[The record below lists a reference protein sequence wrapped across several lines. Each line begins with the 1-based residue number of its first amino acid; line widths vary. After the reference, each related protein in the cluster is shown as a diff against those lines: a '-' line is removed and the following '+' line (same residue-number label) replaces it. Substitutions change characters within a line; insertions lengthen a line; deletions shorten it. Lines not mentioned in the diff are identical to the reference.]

1 MIIEQINIIN
11 FGKLQNFTLDL
22 TEGINIIEGSN
33 ESGKSTISA
42 FIKFMFYGLA
52 PEAHERARSISWQS
66 STAAGT
72 LTLREGESLY
82 RIEREAVPAKSQSE
96 SKVTMRERCVVIDT
110 ATGKPLYKGKV
121 PGEVFFGI
129 PRGVFESTAFI
140 GQLEGTQAGGRTLAE
155 ATENILFSADETVNT
170 KKAVKKLDEARV
182 HLYHKNRKGGK
193 IYEYTKER
201 AELAEKLNE
210 AQKIS
215 ADIISIEGTLRTCRE
230 AKEKAAASLAKV
242 RAELAAHERFIIQQ
256 NFKKLDEEDAKIA
269 NADAVLK
276 SLAEGNRY
284 GEGMTDERFA
294 AKLAEEKMRLITL
307 ETKLQIAQNA
317 QDEAEER
324 LKKLREPL
332 WALPEDT
339 SPEEML
345 ETEAQYLRRAG
356 SLKMTACVFSVLTA
370 LCAVLILINPFIA
383 LAACAV
389 MLASACT
396 FWVLFASVTK
406 KLRENCYDIFECS
419 GSEDFR
425 AAIAEI
431 QSLEA
436 EMRFAE
442 RTLEEASERTAQI
455 RTQYESVKSSIKAT
469 LLGARFAASDNIVAD
484 VDDALEEARF
494 AFEARKNAVREKN
507 AADAKLAEIT
517 EFLEGVPEEEK
528 EKALEETFDEEA
540 MLAFDP
546 RARKRDGDFLAG
558 SIAAQTE
565 KMHSLECELAALS
578 AKSAR
583 PAEIAQEISVLD
595 AKIAEA
601 NEKFEAYV
609 VAIEAI
615 TSASGK
621 LRDGI
626 SPKIAGG
633 ASELMQG
640 LSGGKYNSVFVDSEF
655 GMTYNAGG
663 ITRDA
668 STLSAGTS
676 DIAYISLRLAL
687 AETLCKNKMPPFV
700 FDESFAR
707 MDDERL
713 TSALKLIEKKFSF
726 GGQAII
732 FTCHG
737 RESSLAKNTVRSTS
751 LSI

>member
-52 PEAHERARSISWQS
+52 PEAGERARSISWQS

-72 LTLREGESLY
+72 LTLRDGESLY

-96 SKVTMRERCVVIDT
+96 AKVTMRERCAVIDT

-129 PRGVFESTAFI
+129 PRAVFESTAFI

-155 ATENILFSADETVNT
+155 AAENILFSADETVNT

-193 IYEYTKER
+193 IFEYVQKR
-201 AELAEKLNE
+201 AELCDELAE
-210 AQKIS
+210 AQKVS

-230 AKEKAAASLAKV
+230 AKEKAGLSLKKV

-256 NFKKLDEEDAKIA
+256 NFKRLDSEEAKVA
-269 NADAVLK
+269 NADSVLK
-276 SLAEGNRY
+276 SLAIENRY
-284 GEGMTDERFA
+284 GEGMTDEHFA
-294 AKLAEEKMRLITL
+294 SKLSEEKMRLIAL
-307 ETKLQIAQNA
+307 ETKLQIA
-317 QDEAEER
+317 EKAETRESMH
-324 LKKLREPL
+324 LDALREPL
-332 WALPEDT
+332 VLFPADLST
-339 SPEEML
+339 EELL
-345 ETEAQYLRRAG
+345 ETEAQYIKKAT
-356 SLKMTACVFSVLTA
+356 SFKATACVFSVLTA
-370 LCAVLILINPFIA
+370 LCALLIFVNPFIA

-389 MLASACT
+389 MLAAACT
-396 FWVLFASVTK
+396 LWVLFASVSK
-406 KLRENCYDIFECS
+406 ALQGNCYDVLECT
-419 GSEDFR
+419 GSDEFR
-425 AAIAEI
+425 DIAARINSMQAEV
-431 QSLEA
+431 
-436 EMRFAE
+436 RFSE
-442 RTLEEASERTAQI
+442 RALEEASAHTEQI
-455 RTQYESVKSSIKAT
+455 RAQYESVKSSIKSMLT
-469 LLGARFAASDNIVAD
+469 GARFTASDNIVAD

-494 AFEARKNAVREKN
+494 ASEARKTARREK
-507 AADAKLAEIT
+507 AEAEAKIAEIT
-517 EFLEGVPEEEK
+517 EFLESVPEDEK
-528 EKALEETFDEEA
+528 EKALEEAFNEEA

-565 KMHSLECELAALS
+565 KIHALECDLAALS
-578 AKSAR
+578 ATGAH
-583 PAEIAQEISVLD
+583 PADIAQEISVLD

-601 NEKFEAYV
+601 KEKFEAYV
-609 VAIEAI
+609 AAIEAI
-615 TSASGK
+615 TAASGK

-626 SPKIAGG
+626 SPKIAVG

-640 LSGGKYNSVFVDSEF
+640 LSGGKYSSVFVDSEF
-655 GMTYNAGG
+655 GMTYNDGG
-663 ITRDA
+663 ITREA
-668 STLSAGTS
+668 AALSAGTS

-687 AETLCKNKMPPFV
+687 AETLCKSKMPPFV

-713 TSALKLIEKKFSF
+713 TAALKLIEKKFSR
-726 GGQAII
+726 GAQAVI

-737 RESSLAKNTVRSTS
+737 RESSLAKNTVRATS

>member
-22 TEGINIIEGSN
+22 SEGINIIEGSN

-72 LTLREGESLY
+72 LTLRDGESLS

-96 SKVTMRERCVVIDT
+96 NKVTMRERCVVIDT

-129 PRGVFESTAFI
+129 PRNVFESTAFI
-140 GQLEGTQAGGRTLAE
+140 GQLDGTQAGGKTLAE

-182 HLYHKNRKGGK
+182 QLYHKNRKGGK
-193 IYEYTKER
+193 IFEYSAER
-201 AELAEKLNE
+201 AELEEKLEE
-210 AQKIS
+210 AQKVS
-215 ADIISIEGTLRTCRE
+215 ADIISIEGTIRACRE
-230 AKEKAAASLAKV
+230 TKEKSELSLSKV
-242 RAELAAHERFIIQQ
+242 RAELTAHERFIIQQ
-256 NFKKLDEEDAKIA
+256 NFKRLDEEDEKIA
-269 NADAVLK
+269 NADSVLK
-276 SLAEGNRY
+276 SLNIENRY

-307 ETKLQIAQNA
+307 ETKLQMAQNA
-317 QDEAEER
+317 QQEAQKE
-324 LKKLREPL
+324 LNAISEPL
-332 WALPEDT
+332 SFYPPYSST
-339 SPEEML
+339 EELL
-345 ETEAQYLRRAG
+345 ETEATGLRKNQSFKAA
-356 SLKMTACVFSVLTA
+356 ACVFSALTA
-370 LCAVLILINPFIA
+370 LCALLIFVNPFIA
-383 LAACAV
+383 IAACAV
-389 MLASACT
+389 MLAAACT
-396 FWVLFASVTK
+396 FWVMFASGSK
-406 KLRENCYDIFECS
+406 KLREECYSAFQCSDSFE
-419 GSEDFR
+419 FR
-425 AAIAEI
+425 ETVERIAKTEIAID
-431 QSLEA
+431 
-436 EMRFAE
+436 FAE
-442 RTLEEASERTAQI
+442 KALEEASERTVQI
-455 RTQYESVKSSIKAT
+455 RAQYESVKSAIKSMLT
-469 LLGARFAASDNIVAD
+469 GARFAVSGNIISDI
-484 VDDALEEARF
+484 DDALEEARF
-494 AFEARKNAVREKN
+494 AFEARKSALRDKAE
-507 AADAKLAEIT
+507 AEAKLSEIT
-517 EFLEGVPEEEK
+517 EFLENVPEDEK
-528 EKALEETFDEEA
+528 EKALETSFDEEA

-565 KMHSLECELAALS
+565 KIHALECELAALA
-578 AKSAR
+578 AKGSR

-595 AKIAEA
+595 SKIAEA
-601 NEKFEAYV
+601 NEKFKAYV
-609 VAIEAI
+609 AAIEAI

-621 LRDGI
+621 LRDGV
-626 SPKIAGG
+626 SPKIASG

-640 LSGGKYNSVFVDSEF
+640 LSGGKYSSVFVDSEF
-655 GMTYNAGG
+655 GMTYSAGG

-676 DIAYISLRLAL
+676 DIAYISLRLSL
-687 AETLCKNKMPPFV
+687 AETLCKTKIPPFV

-713 TSALKLIEKKFSF
+713 TAALKLIEKKFGF
-726 GGQAII
+726 GSQAII

-737 RESSLAKNTVRSTS
+737 RESSLAKNTVKSTS